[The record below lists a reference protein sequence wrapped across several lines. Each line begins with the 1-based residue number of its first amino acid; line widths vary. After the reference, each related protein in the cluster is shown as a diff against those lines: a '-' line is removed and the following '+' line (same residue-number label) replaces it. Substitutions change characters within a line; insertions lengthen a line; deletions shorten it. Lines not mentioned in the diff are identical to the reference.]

1 MADDRDYT
9 VAQFINDAKSILRE
23 EGETPES
30 MAHVGSNLQ
39 RLTQRKD
46 LLEQGTEIPSG
57 VTVRSRLL
65 HLEPNNTLHLA
76 VGLFRRDQPTIETT
90 LMHSHGSWGVFCG
103 YQGREYYGPW
113 ERQDQEERRGYADL
127 KQLEYRVLGPG
138 DLTVMRGPPADIHTH
153 TPIDEEFWILGFF
166 GSNAP
171 TQTRYFFTPQW
182 RVSKGVPGRYAKT
195 PGARLAKAERAARK
209 TGNGG

>member
-57 VTVRSRLL
+57 VAVRSRLL

-90 LMHSHGSWGVFCG
+90 LMHSTAPGV
-103 YQGREYYGPW
+103 YSAAIK
-113 ERQDQEERRGYADL
+113 EENTTAVGAA
-127 KQLEYRVLGPG
+127 GPG
-138 DLTVMRGPPADIHTH
+138 RAARLRRPEAVGIPGFGPRRPNRHAGPPADIHTH

-182 RVSKGVPGRYAKT
+182 RVSKGV
-195 PGARLAKAERAARK
+195 ARPVRQDPRSAA
-209 TGNGG
+209 GEG

>member
-57 VTVRSRLL
+57 VAVRSRLL
-65 HLEPNNTLHLA
+65 HLEPNKTLHLA

-90 LMHSHGSWGVFCG
+90 LIPNPPKDTDGRREDSGRGWVREL
-103 YQGREYYGPW
+103 QGRWPG
-113 ERQDQEERRGYADL
+113 
-127 KQLEYRVLGPG
+127 VLG
-138 DLTVMRGPPADIHTH
+138 
-153 TPIDEEFWILGFF
+153 
-166 GSNAP
+166 
-171 TQTRYFFTPQW
+171 
-182 RVSKGVPGRYAKT
+182 
-195 PGARLAKAERAARK
+195 
-209 TGNGG
+209 